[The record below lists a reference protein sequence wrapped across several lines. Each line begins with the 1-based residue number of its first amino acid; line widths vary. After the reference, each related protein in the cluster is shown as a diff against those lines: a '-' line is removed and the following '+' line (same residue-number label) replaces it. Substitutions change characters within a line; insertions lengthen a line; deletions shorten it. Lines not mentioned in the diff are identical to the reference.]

1 MSLNLKNIATENDLV
16 YTIAK
21 RVRELADKKMT
32 ELRSINGY
40 GCSTEQEAQQKDRGM
55 TRGEVIE
62 AIIIDEFCQ
71 ESPRTLT
78 HEE

>member
-40 GCSTEQEAQQKDRGM
+40 GCSTE
-55 TRGEVIE
+55 
-62 AIIIDEFCQ
+62 
-71 ESPRTLT
+71 
-78 HEE
+78 